1 MLEFLKRKESKTRTV
16 EREREREREMAV
28 EVAAGESVR
37 SLENTPT
44 WAVATVCTCFVII
57 SFGAERSI
65 YGLSRVC
72 WSISMS
78 LISRSLSL

>member
-1 MLEFLKRKESKTRTV
+1 
-16 EREREREREMAV
+16 MAV
-28 EVAAGESVR
+28 EVAAGLGGAGESVR

-72 WSISMS
+72 
-78 LISRSLSL
+78 

>member
-1 MLEFLKRKESKTRTV
+1 MLEFLKRKESKTRSV
-16 EREREREREMAV
+16 EREREREMAV
-28 EVAAGESVR
+28 EVAAGLEGAGESVR

-72 WSISMS
+72 
-78 LISRSLSL
+78 

>member
-1 MLEFLKRKESKTRTV
+1 
-16 EREREREREMAV
+16 MAV
-28 EVAAGESVR
+28 EVAAGLGGAGESVR

-72 WSISMS
+72 CSISMS